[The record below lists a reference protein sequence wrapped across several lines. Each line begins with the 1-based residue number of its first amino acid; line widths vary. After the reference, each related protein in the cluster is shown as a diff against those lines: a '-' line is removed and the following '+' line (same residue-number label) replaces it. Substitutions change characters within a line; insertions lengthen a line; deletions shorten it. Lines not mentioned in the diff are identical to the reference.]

1 MERGASFGTR
11 EEGASSEGREGEGR
25 SATSMVV
32 CNALGWSGRREEC
45 AGELES
51 EKESREEGM
60 LWATKGMG
68 PELWVNEGR
77 VELDLREA

>member
-1 MERGASFGTR
+1 M
-11 EEGASSEGREGEGR
+11 
-25 SATSMVV
+25 
-32 CNALGWSGRREEC
+32 
-45 AGELES
+45 GELES

-60 LWATKGMG
+60 SWATNVMG